1 MTRSYSWVPWFQELT
16 AKIAENGKKYLI
28 DRSKEV
34 NWITK
39 SPKLLNYDDEN
50 IDPFSFIYFLAQRN
64 ASSAQNFK
72 QVSDSVHDKF
82 KLSTAQLPQQYH
94 IFPTPTNRAKVL
106 FHDGNKSYKSD
117 LLWRLFRQ
125 AVRGDNINEQDF
137 LDALEIKNVA
147 VTKLTQALF
156 LINPNH
162 FFPIDEKFAVFTEKL
177 LNTNIEDV
185 KRSIEQNGLNEYK
198 TIINQTKIRFPDCFF
213 YEINEFFYLLYL
225 QSKEKL
231 IRESPRFF
239 QVSTRA
245 YGEDYSDYWEE
256 TEGMHLDEPTFK
268 ENSLV
273 YTGGQSDS
281 LTTPEL
287 GDIILVRTGQVDGRA
302 IGFVCENNHNHSKD
316 FGPDYGIN
324 VVWINKRNSI
334 LLDMARQSRFS
345 RTYPGTVGAPYER
358 FRSSPIYTATF
369 ELINALSGA
378 GDGPTNVINP
388 TTIKHP
394 LNTILYGPPGT
405 GKTYATIRRCV
416 EICDG
421 QSGQSDED
429 CRARYGELLEEGR
442 VNFITF
448 HQSYAYEDFIEGIR
462 PVLEEEEDLA
472 YKMHSGI
479 FKRVG
484 EAANN
489 RSEENFVLIIDEI
502 NRGDIAKI
510 FGELITLIEPSRRI
524 GSKIDETYV
533 TLLYSVKKFGV
544 PNNLYI
550 IGTMNTADRSI
561 QLLDTALRRRFTFIE
576 MMPDYADITSDVED
590 VNCVRMLEAMN
601 ERITVLRD
609 REHQI
614 GHTYL
619 LNVKSI
625 DELSAVFRNQ
635 IFPLLQE
642 HFFYDWAKIRAVL
655 NNNDFVN
662 KRNQKYRIGNI
673 QLADEDQVIFERLP
687 DNDMRWKDPDQY
699 RKIYEQPAMEN

>member
-1 MTRSYSWVPWFQELT
+1 MIKSYSWVPWFQELT
-16 AKIAENGKKYLI
+16 AKIAEEGERYLI

-34 NWITK
+34 DWIKTA
-39 SPKLLNYDDEN
+39 PQLLNNSDEN

-64 ASSAQNFK
+64 ASSAKNFK
-72 QVSDSVHDKF
+72 RVSDSVHDKF
-82 KLSTAQLPQQYH
+82 KLSKDRLPEQNH
-94 IFPTPTNRAKVL
+94 IFPTPPNSARVL
-106 FHDGNKSYKSD
+106 FHDGKKSYNPD

-125 AVRGDNINEQDF
+125 AVRGDKINEQDF

-162 FFPIDEKFAVFTEKL
+162 FFPIDEKFAKLTEKL
-177 LNTNIEDV
+177 LNTKFKDV
-185 KRSIEQNGLNEYK
+185 KRSIEQNGFNKYK
-198 TIINQTKIRFPDCFF
+198 AIIKQTKDRFPECFF
-213 YEINEFFYLLYL
+213 YEINEFLFL
-225 QSKEKL
+225 QDKENL

-245 YGEDYSDYWEE
+245 YGEDCPDYWEE
-256 TEGMHLDEPTFK
+256 PEGETSDEPTFK

-273 YTGGQSDS
+273 YTGGQSDY
-281 LTTPEL
+281 LTTPEP
-287 GDIILVRTGQVDGRA
+287 GDIILVRTGQFDGRA
-302 IGFVCENNHNHSKD
+302 IGVVRKNNHNNLED
-316 FGPDYGIN
+316 YGPDYGID
-324 VVWINKRNSI
+324 VVWINKENSN
-334 LLDMARQSRFS
+334 LSNMARQSRFS
-345 RTYPGTVGAPYER
+345 KTYPGAPGAPYEA
-358 FRSSPIYTATF
+358 FRNSHSYTPTF
-369 ELINALSGA
+369 KLIDALSGA
-378 GDGPTNVINP
+378 GDRPTNVIKP
-388 TTIKHP
+388 TKIKHP

-405 GKTYATIRRCV
+405 GKTYATVRRCV
-416 EICDG
+416 EICGG

-429 CRARYGELLEEGR
+429 CRARYGELLDKGR
-442 VNFITF
+442 VKFITF

-462 PVLEEEEDLA
+462 PVLEEEGDIA

-479 FKRVG
+479 FKCVV
-484 EAANN
+484 ETANSQ
-489 RSEENFVLIIDEI
+489 SEENFVLIIDEI

-533 TLLYSVKKFGV
+533 TLPYSAKKFGV

-550 IGTMNTADRSI
+550 VGTMNTADRSI

-576 MMPDYADITSDVED
+576 MMPNYEAITSDVKD
-590 VNCVRMLEAMN
+590 VDCVRMLKAMN

-625 DELSAVFRNQ
+625 DRLSTVFQNQ

-642 HFFYDWAKIRAVL
+642 HFFYDWAKIQAVL

-662 KRNQKYRIGNI
+662 KRNTGYRIGNI

-687 DNDMRWKDPDQY
+687 DNDKRWKDPLQY
-699 RKIYEQPAMEN
+699 RKIYEQPATEN

>member
-1 MTRSYSWVPWFQELT
+1 MIKSYSWVPWFQELT
-16 AKIAENGKKYLI
+16 VKIAKKDEQYLI
-28 DRSKEV
+28 NRSKEV
-34 NWITK
+34 NWMTK
-39 SPKLLNYDDEN
+39 APQLLNYDEEK
-50 IDPFSFIYFLAQRN
+50 IDPFSFVYFLAQRN
-64 ASSAQNFK
+64 AFSAQKFK

-82 KLSTAQLPQQYH
+82 KLSTARLLEQDH
-94 IFPTPTNRAKVL
+94 IFPTPTHRAKVL
-106 FHDGNKSYKSD
+106 FHGGNKSYNPD

-125 AVRGDNINEQDF
+125 AVRGDKINEQDF

-147 VTKLTQALF
+147 VTKLTQTLF
-156 LINPNH
+156 LINPIH
-162 FFPIDEKFAVFTEKL
+162 FFPIDDKFAVFAEKL
-177 LNTNIEDV
+177 LNTNIRNV

-198 TIINQTKIRFPDCFF
+198 SIIKQTKKRFPDCLC

-231 IRESPRFF
+231 IRKSPRFF

-245 YGEDYSDYWEE
+245 YGENYSDYWEE
-256 TEGMHLDEPTFK
+256 TEGMPLDEPTFK

-287 GDIILVRTGQVDGRA
+287 GDIILVRTGQVDGKA
-302 IGFVCENNHNHSKD
+302 IGFVCENNHNHSND

-324 VVWINKRNSI
+324 VVWINKRNSS
-334 LLDMARQSRFS
+334 LSDMARQSRFS

-369 ELINALSGA
+369 ELINALSGT
-378 GDGPTNVINP
+378 GVTNP

-416 EICDG
+416 EICDR

-442 VNFITF
+442 VKFITF

-462 PVLEEEEDLA
+462 PVLEEERDLS
-472 YKMHSGI
+472 YKIHSGTFNRI
-479 FKRVG
+479 V
-484 EAANN
+484 EAANDQSN
-489 RSEENFVLIIDEI
+489 ENFVLIVDEI

-533 TLLYSVKKFGV
+533 TLPYSGKNFGV
-544 PNNLYI
+544 PRNLYI

-561 QLLDTALRRRFTFIE
+561 QLLDTALRRRFSFIE
-576 MMPDYADITSDVED
+576 MMPDYKAITSDFKD
-590 VNCVRMLEAMN
+590 VDCVRMLEAMN
-601 ERITVLRD
+601 ERITVLLD

-625 DELSAVFRNQ
+625 DGIDGLSAVFQNQ

-642 HFFYDWAKIRAVL
+642 HFFYDWAKLRTVL

-662 KRNQKYRIGNI
+662 KRNPRYRIGNI
-673 QLADEDQVIFERLP
+673 QLADEDQFIFERLP
-687 DNDMRWKDPDQY
+687 DNDERWTDPHQY
-699 RKIYEQPAMEN
+699 RKIYEQSATEI

>member
-1 MTRSYSWVPWFQELT
+1 MINSYSWVPWFQELT
-16 AKIAENGKKYLI
+16 AKIAEKDEQYLI
-28 DRSKEV
+28 NRSKEV
-34 NWITK
+34 NWITEA
-39 SPKLLNYDDEN
+39 PKLLNYNDEN

-64 ASSAQNFK
+64 ASSAQKFK

-82 KLSTAQLPQQYH
+82 KLSTARLPKQDH
-94 IFPTPTNRAKVL
+94 IFPTPSYNAPVL
-106 FHDGNKSYKSD
+106 FHDGKKSYKPE

-125 AVRGDNINEQDF
+125 AVRGDKINEQDF

-177 LNTNIEDV
+177 LNIKIKDV
-185 KRSIEQNGLNEYK
+185 KRSIEQNGFNKYK
-198 TIINQTKIRFPDCFF
+198 SIIKQTKDRFPDCFF
-213 YEINEFFYLLYL
+213 YEINEFLYLLYL
-225 QSKEKL
+225 QNRENL
-231 IRESPRFF
+231 IRESPKFF
-239 QVSTRA
+239 QVSTLA
-245 YGEDYSDYWEE
+245 YGEQHSDYWEN
-256 TEGMHLDEPTFK
+256 TERMPLDEPTFK

-281 LTTPEL
+281 LTTPEP
-287 GDIILVRTGQVDGRA
+287 GDIILVRTGQVGGRA
-302 IGFVCENNHNHSKD
+302 IGFVRENNHNHPEN

-334 LLDMARQSRFS
+334 LSDMARQRRFS
-345 RTYPGTVGAPYER
+345 RTYPGTVKAPYER
-358 FRSSPIYTATF
+358 FRNSPRYAATF
-369 ELINALSGA
+369 ELINTLSGT
-378 GDGPTNVINP
+378 GDRP
-388 TTIKHP
+388 TIKHP

-421 QSGQSDED
+421 QSGQSGED
-429 CRARYGELLEEGR
+429 YRARYGELLDDGR
-442 VNFITF
+442 IVFITF

-462 PVLEEEEDLA
+462 PVLEEKGDLA

-479 FKRVG
+479 FKSVV
-484 EAANN
+484 EAANS

-533 TLLYSVKKFGV
+533 TLPYSGEIFGV
-544 PNNLYI
+544 PSNLYI

-576 MMPDYADITSDVED
+576 MMPDYKAITSDFKD
-590 VNCVRMLEAMN
+590 VDCVRMLEAMN
-601 ERITVLRD
+601 ERITVLLD

-625 DELSAVFRNQ
+625 DGIDGLLAVFQKQ

-662 KRNQKYRIGNI
+662 KRNTRYRIGNI

-687 DNDMRWKDPDQY
+687 DNDERWEDPHQY
-699 RKIYEQPAMEN
+699 RKIYEQPATEN

>member
-1 MTRSYSWVPWFQELT
+1 MIKSYSWVPWFQELT
-16 AKIAENGKKYLI
+16 AKIAKEGEEYLSDKSNEVDWQTNTPRLI
-28 DRSKEV
+28 DYGV
-34 NWITK
+34 
-39 SPKLLNYDDEN
+39 EN

-64 ASSAQNFK
+64 ASSASVFK
-72 QVSDSVHDKF
+72 LVSDSVHDTF
-82 KLSTAQLPQQYH
+82 ELSNDRLPEQDH
-94 IFPTPTNRAKVL
+94 IFPTPTHNIKVL
-106 FHDGNKSYKSD
+106 FHDGKNSYNPN

-125 AVRGDNINEQDF
+125 AVDGAEIDEQDF
-137 LDALEIKNVA
+137 LNALKIKNVA
-147 VTKLTQALF
+147 VTKLTQVLF

-177 LNTNIEDV
+177 LNTKIKDV
-185 KRSIEQNGLNEYK
+185 KRSIEQNGFNMYK
-198 TIINQTKIRFPDCFF
+198 SIIKQTKDRFPDCFF
-213 YEINEFFYLLYL
+213 YEINEFLFLLYL
-225 QSKEKL
+225 QSQENL
-231 IRESPRFF
+231 IRESPKFF
-239 QVSTRA
+239 QVSTLA
-245 YGEDYSDYWEE
+245 YGEQHSDYWEE
-256 TEGMHLDEPTFK
+256 TEGTPLDEPTFK

-281 LTTPEL
+281 LTTPEP
-287 GDIILVRTGQVDGRA
+287 GDIILVRTGQVGGRA
-302 IGFVCENNHNHSKD
+302 IGFVRENNHNHSKD

-324 VVWINKRNSI
+324 VVWINKRNRI
-334 LLDMARQSRFS
+334 LSDMARQSRFS
-345 RTYPGTVGAPYER
+345 RTYPGPPGTAYEA
-358 FRSSPIYTATF
+358 FRNSHIYADTF
-369 ELINALSGA
+369 KLIDALSGA
-378 GDGPTNVINP
+378 GDQPTNV
-388 TTIKHP
+388 IKHP

-405 GKTYATIRRCV
+405 GKTYATVRRCV
-416 EICDG
+416 EICDR
-421 QSGQSDED
+421 QSGQSDEG
-429 CRARYGELLEEGR
+429 CRARYGELLNEGR

-462 PVLEEEEDLA
+462 PVLEEEGDLS

-479 FKRVG
+479 FKRIV
-484 EAANN
+484 EAANDQ
-489 RSEENFVLIIDEI
+489 SKEDFVLIIDEI

-524 GSKIDETYV
+524 GRKIDETYV
-533 TLLYSVKKFGV
+533 TLPYSGNNFGV
-544 PNNLYI
+544 PSNLYI

-576 MMPDYADITSDVED
+576 MMPDYKAITSDFKD
-590 VNCVRMLEAMN
+590 VDCVRMLEAMN
-601 ERITVLRD
+601 ERITVLLD

-625 DELSAVFRNQ
+625 DGIDGLLAVFQNQ

-662 KRNQKYRIGNI
+662 KRNARYRIGNT

-687 DNDMRWKDPDQY
+687 DNDERWEDPHQY
-699 RKIYEQPAMEN
+699 RKIYEQSATEN